1 MFEKTKYP
9 QDLIFGKYNE
19 ALIERLMC
27 EKSTHHLVKDNDIS
41 NLDMVLNHVIHEQVK
56 HKHFRWI
63 VIHRFLSSIYQSH
76 LLGQVLTYGR
86 FVRMGVIICME
97 EIFNLPPFAHH
108 NISHFLFPRILG
120 VHICLI
126 FGHVILVK

>member
-9 QDLIFGKYNE
+9 QVLIFGKYNE

-27 EKSTHHLVKDNDIS
+27 EKSTHYLVKDNDIS
-41 NLDMVLNHVIHEQVK
+41 SLDMVLNHVIHEQVK

-108 NISHFLFPRILG
+108 NRGCQS
-120 VHICLI
+120 
-126 FGHVILVK
+126 